1 MFELAGNSDVLV
13 LSCSLNEQTR
23 HIVKRE
29 VMLALGKE
37 GVIVNIGRGDLIDE
51 KELVRCLMEGE
62 IKGAGLDVFENE
74 PNVPNELFPL
84 DNVVLSPHAASLT
97 SDGFTEV
104 CELAAEAL
112 ELFFSSKLLSIR
124 LLDGF

>member
-1 MFELAGNSDVLV
+1 
-13 LSCSLNEQTR
+13 
-23 HIVKRE
+23 
-29 VMLALGKE
+29 MLALGKD
-37 GVIVNIGRGDLIDE
+37 GAIVNVGRGALIDE
-51 KELVRCLMEGE
+51 KELVRCLMEDE
-62 IKGAGLDVFENE
+62 IRGAGLDVFENE

-112 ELFFSSKLLSIR
+112 ELFFSSKLPSIR
-124 LLDGF
+124 LLDG